1 MHLSQPLDEG
11 CFAPLKIAW
20 REECHRYI
28 SENPGQVNCYKVPVF
43 FSLQKDL
50 AENMTMANIIGGF
63 RVTGV
68 YPVNRDALSPPSLES
83 ETLSRETGLPFI
95 PLYSPAARVT
105 GAHHFNGDT
114 LCSPNQE
121 CDSFSGEIGL
131 DSSSIYSPVPQH
143 EPRKMGLLRE
153 RLHSSRHDMK
163 NGYDVMGDDRYRQW
177 LSKIHPEAA
186 VWMQSLKYGSTAV
199 SHFLSCPSP
208 PSRIP
213 TSKPKSCGRVL
224 TSAGS

>member
-1 MHLSQPLDEG
+1 M
-11 CFAPLKIAW
+11 
-20 REECHRYI
+20 
-28 SENPGQVNCYKVPVF
+28 
-43 FSLQKDL
+43 
-50 AENMTMANIIGGF
+50 
-63 RVTGV
+63 TGV

-95 PLYSPAARVT
+95 PLYSPAARAT

-153 RLHSSRHDMK
+153 RLHSSRHDTKMVTTLW
-163 NGYDVMGDDRYRQW
+163 VMIDT
-177 LSKIHPEAA
+177 
-186 VWMQSLKYGSTAV
+186 GSGSQKSTQKQPCGC
-199 SHFLSCPSP
+199 SH
-208 PSRIP
+208 
-213 TSKPKSCGRVL
+213 
-224 TSAGS
+224 